1 MILHATAVARAT
13 AEGWRGVL
21 LRGPSGAGKS
31 DLALRLIEHG
41 WRLVGDDYV
50 EVWGSGGG
58 LFAAPAPR
66 IAGVM
71 EARGVGLIGAASL
84 SLARLDLIVDCEP
97 PSDRMPEP
105 DAERIDGVSVA
116 RLSLAALEASTPWK
130 IIAALHA
137 RDMASRLEP

>member
-1 MILHATAVARAT
+1 
-13 AEGWRGVL
+13 
-21 LRGPSGAGKS
+21 
-31 DLALRLIEHG
+31 
-41 WRLVGDDYV
+41 
-50 EVWGSGGG
+50 
-58 LFAAPAPR
+58 
-66 IAGVM
+66 M